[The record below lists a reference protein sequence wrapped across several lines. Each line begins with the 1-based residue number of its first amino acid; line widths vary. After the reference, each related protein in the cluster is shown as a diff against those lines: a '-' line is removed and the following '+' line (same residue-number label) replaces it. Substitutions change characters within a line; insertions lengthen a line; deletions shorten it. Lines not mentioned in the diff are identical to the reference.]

1 MFRNTMIAAVAASAV
16 AVPAF
21 AGAYTEAPADPVV
34 ATPAPVY
41 TAGTDWTGGYV
52 GAQLGYGNVDVNGV
66 GEEDGAVYG
75 VQGGYDYDFGT
86 FVLGGEVD
94 YVGAED
100 GILAGADLDSM
111 TRIKLKAGYDAGPAL
126 IYGVIGAAYANTSA
140 GDDNGMVYGVGADY
154 MVNDTVSVG
163 AEYLYHEFEDFN
175 GSGTD
180 IDAGT
185 LAARVNYRF

>member
-1 MFRNTMIAAVAASAV
+1 MFRNAMIAAVVAGAAAG
-16 AVPAF
+16 PAL

-52 GAQLGYGNVDVNGV
+52 GGQLGYGDVDAG
-66 GEEDGAVYG
+66 GTDGDGTVYG
-75 VQGGYDYDFGT
+75 VQGGYDYDFGS

-94 YVGAED
+94 YTGAED
-100 GILAGADLDSM
+100 GILGGADLDSM
-111 TRIKLKAGYDAGPAL
+111 TRLKLKAGYDAGPAL
-126 IYGVIGAAYANTSA
+126 IYGVVGAAYANTSA
-140 GDDNGMVYGVGADY
+140 GDDNGIVYGVGADY